1 MLSGKSSDYWAMLF
15 VYNSHQNR
23 LWRLSVIKAD
33 VLFLALIQIM
43 LNDIKIGLK
52 GFLEALGFIRKNG
65 LTYFFLFPILIS
77 ILVLIALF
85 MVKGQIIDFVN
96 DFFMNT
102 LGLDHSQ
109 DDFQGWFGKIL
120 RVLIAITIWVAV
132 TYIFW
137 VFNKYIVLVALS
149 PMLAILS
156 EKTEEI
162 LTGRKY
168 PFSASQLLSDAMRGV
183 GVALRNMVLEVFFI
197 VVFTIIGIF
206 IPVLTPLLFL
216 LMFIISAYF
225 YGFSM
230 MDYINERHKLSIRQ
244 GVRFIRQNRGMA
256 FANGAIFDLLMRIP
270 VIGVIFAPIIGCVG
284 ATLAVHQKYNLSTSI
299 KPV

>member
-1 MLSGKSSDYWAMLF
+1 
-15 VYNSHQNR
+15 
-23 LWRLSVIKAD
+23 
-33 VLFLALIQIM
+33 M

-52 GFLEALGFIRKNG
+52 GFLAALGFIRRNG
-65 LTYFFLFPILIS
+65 LSYYFLFPIVIS
-77 ILVLIALF
+77 ILVIVALF
-85 MVKGQIIDFVN
+85 LVKGEIIDFVN
-96 DFFMNT
+96 NFFTNT
-102 LGLDHSQ
+102 LGLDHTK
-109 DDFQGWFGKIL
+109 DDFKGWMGKIL
-120 RVLIAITIWVAV
+120 RILIAITIWVAI

-137 VFNKYIVLVALS
+137 VMNKYIVLIALS
-149 PMLAILS
+149 PMLALLS

-162 LTGRKY
+162 LTGKKF
-168 PFSASQLLSDAMRGV
+168 PFSFTQLLSDAMRGV

-197 VVFTIIGIF
+197 VVFTILGIL
-206 IPVLTPLLFL
+206 IPILTPFLFL

-230 MDYINERHKLSIRQ
+230 MDYISERHKLSLRQ
-244 GVRFIRQNRGMA
+244 GVRFVRQNRGMA